1 MADLGSILVVDDD
14 TESLALLSNMLAA
27 EGYHVRSANSGHLA
41 LASLAA
47 ELPELILLDIR
58 MPGIDGFE
66 VCRRLKAGE
75 KTRHVPLMFISAATE
90 LDERVQGLKL
100 GAVDF
105 VSKPFQRM
113 ELFAR
118 VRTHL
123 DLGRLRAD
131 LEKRVAQALA
141 EMRVIVDRLELEVA
155 DRRRAEQALRES
167 EERFR
172 GMADGAPMM
181 ICASGPDKLSTF
193 FNTAWLTFT
202 GRSMDQELGYGWT
215 SNVHPDDLD
224 RTLASYCSSIEARQ
238 NCQIEY
244 RLRRADGTY
253 RWLQCCGVPRFDAD
267 NVFAGYVASCVD
279 ITERKRTEQKFRG
292 LLEAAPDAIVVVNQN
307 SKIALVNAQTEN
319 LFGYSRGELV
329 GQAIEILMPQR
340 FRRKHRS
347 HRSNYFLNPRVRP
360 INGEMELYGRRKDG
374 TEFPIEISL
383 SPVETDEGLLVSAAI
398 RDITERKAMYGA
410 LRESEERFRRVFEEG
425 PLGLALVGRDCR
437 FLQVNNALCRMVGYS
452 EAELTQMPFVNIT
465 HADDRQADLEL
476 AQKLFENE
484 IPFFHTQERYVKKSG
499 EIIWINLTASVI
511 RNGEG
516 LPLYGLAMVED
527 ITEVKRAQEDALARH
542 KLESLGVLAGGVA
555 HDFNNLLG
563 SILAESE
570 LLMAELPAGSPAQ
583 GGIRSIQAI
592 ADRASGIVRQLMA
605 YAGQENASLEPVNVS
620 QLVGEMLELLKV
632 SLSKHATLKVDLTEN
647 LAVVHAN
654 AAQIRQVVMNLITNA
669 SEALGEKEGVITI
682 TTARLRLGRQSGV
695 KSGFHLPAGNYL
707 QLEVKDTGCGMTEE
721 IQARIFD
728 PFFTTK
734 FAGRGL
740 GLAAVQGIVR
750 SHGGA
755 INIVSAPGR
764 GTCFQ
769 VLLPSID
776 QPVREAPVVGILPSA
791 DQIGTASGTVL
802 MVEDEET
809 LRVAVSKRLRKRGF
823 SVIEANDGA
832 AAVDLFRANRPDVGV
847 VLLDMTLPGMGG
859 PEVLAELRAIHP
871 DVKVVLTSAYSRE
884 TAAPLFEASQVSGFI
899 RKPYHFGDLVQLLSV
914 TLSS

>member
-1 MADLGSILVVDDD
+1 
-14 TESLALLSNMLAA
+14 
-27 EGYHVRSANSGHLA
+27 
-41 LASLAA
+41 
-47 ELPELILLDIR
+47 
-58 MPGIDGFE
+58 
-66 VCRRLKAGE
+66 
-75 KTRHVPLMFISAATE
+75 
-90 LDERVQGLKL
+90 
-100 GAVDF
+100 
-105 VSKPFQRM
+105 
-113 ELFAR
+113 
-118 VRTHL
+118 
-123 DLGRLRAD
+123 
-131 LEKRVAQALA
+131 
-141 EMRVIVDRLELEVA
+141 
-155 DRRRAEQALRES
+155 
-167 EERFR
+167 
-172 GMADGAPMM
+172 
-181 ICASGPDKLSTF
+181 
-193 FNTAWLTFT
+193 
-202 GRSMDQELGYGWT
+202 
-215 SNVHPDDLD
+215 
-224 RTLASYCSSIEARQ
+224 
-238 NCQIEY
+238 
-244 RLRRADGTY
+244 
-253 RWLQCCGVPRFDAD
+253 
-267 NVFAGYVASCVD
+267 
-279 ITERKRTEQKFRG
+279 
-292 LLEAAPDAIVVVNQN
+292 
-307 SKIALVNAQTEN
+307 
-319 LFGYSRGELV
+319 
-329 GQAIEILMPQR
+329 
-340 FRRKHRS
+340 
-347 HRSNYFLNPRVRP
+347 
-360 INGEMELYGRRKDG
+360 
-374 TEFPIEISL
+374 
-383 SPVETDEGLLVSAAI
+383 VETDEGLLVSAAI

-452 EAELTQMPFVNIT
+452 EAELTQMSFVDIT

-476 AQKLFENE
+476 TQKLFENE
-484 IPFFHTQERYVKKSG
+484 IPFFQMQKRYVKKNG

-516 LPLYGLAMVED
+516 LPLYGLAMIED

-542 KLESLGVLAGGVA
+542 KLESLGVLAGGIA

-570 LLMAELPAGSPAQ
+570 LLMAELPASSPAQ

-592 ADRASGIVRQLMA
+592 AERAAGIVRQLMA
-605 YAGQENASLEPVNVS
+605 YAGEENASLEPVNVS

-632 SLSKHATLKVDLTEN
+632 SLSKHATMKVDLTEN

-682 TTARLRLGRQSGV
+682 TTARLRLGRQSRV

-728 PFFTTK
+728 PFFSTK

-750 SHGGA
+750 GHGGA

-776 QPVREAPVVGILPSA
+776 QPVRDAPVIGIPLSV

-823 SVIEANDGA
+823 SVIEANDGV

-884 TAAPLFEASQVSGFI
+884 AAAHLFEASQVSGFI

-914 TLSS
+914 TLSP